1 MSSRKR
7 KSLGIGNGIAAWF
20 GDKVQKIPNGIIFVA
35 AVLSMIFKGWILSE
49 YNGLVSKIV
58 SSGITMTLF
67 KTLVMI
73 NVGVLIADRS
83 NMLTMKSLST
93 RVRDNS

>member
-1 MSSRKR
+1 MGSLWEPVYFMFYLRIGGTVMSSRKR

-67 KTLVMI
+67 KT
-73 NVGVLIADRS
+73 
-83 NMLTMKSLST
+83 
-93 RVRDNS
+93 